1 MRTTNIAIPT
11 IQLQAER
18 TTNIAVPMIELQV
31 MRTTNIAVPTMELQ
45 TMRTTNSAAQY
56 YQSYIRLKVI
66 HFHTMTNTIIE
77 SVKQR
82 VCNRK

>member
-1 MRTTNIAIPT
+1 M
-11 IQLQAER
+11 R

-31 MRTTNIAVPTMELQ
+31 MRTTNIAVPMIQSQAMRTTNIAVPTIELQ
-45 TMRTTNSAAQY
+45 TMRTTNSAVQY